1 MKITK
6 KSIWLLLL
14 LTSFFLYL
22 AWFGL
27 GDSLKGVREM
37 RYGIDIRG
45 GVEAVFEPQELAQK
59 PTPEQMN
66 VARNVIETRL
76 DNQNITDREVT
87 VDQESGYIIVR
98 FPWKSDEK
106 DFDPENAIS
115 ELGTMA
121 ELTFRDTDGTVM
133 LEGKNLKSSAPR
145 SYSNNT
151 GVTES
156 VVDLYFDEEGTKLF
170 SDATAKLIGK
180 PLAIYMD
187 DTLISAPTVE
197 TQITDGNA
205 CITGQASYQEAEALS
220 DKINA
225 GALPFSLTTSN
236 FSTISPSLG
245 QNALQIMIYA
255 GLAAF
260 ICVCAFMIIYYKLP
274 GVIACL
280 TLLLQMTIQLL
291 AVSVPQYTL
300 TLPGIAGIILSLGM
314 AVDANII
321 ISERISEETAKGE
334 SLKSAVINGYHH
346 AFSSVLDGNITTAI
360 VAVILMI
367 FGSGSMLSFGYTL
380 LIGMIVNC
388 FVGVQVSKRMLLSS
402 LQYSAWNQNKY
413 FRVKKERKSLRLY
426 ENRKLFAVISGALL
440 IIGIIAA
447 LTRGVRLDTQFIG
460 GTVLEYDIEEASIDT
475 EKIEQAVSEQTER
488 PVTVQLTDSKT
499 DGLTRLVITFAGNE
513 GLSPQ
518 AQKGISQAVSAAVN
532 HTDLSVSQ
540 SFSVEPYIGAKALKN
555 AIIAVVI
562 SFICITLYVWI
573 RFTALSG
580 LSAGIMALVA
590 LLHDVAIVFF
600 TFVLFGIPIGDSFVA
615 VVLTIIGYS
624 INDTIVVYD
633 RIRENANTLPKQ
645 DLVSLV
651 NTSVTQVLARSVNTA
666 ITTAMCVL
674 IILVASILFGITS
687 IYQFSLPM
695 FTGLISGCYSSVCIA
710 SILWVM
716 RKLYIKKK
724 ELL

>member
-1 MKITK
+1 MTG
-6 KSIWLLLL
+6 L
-14 LTSFFLYL
+14 FLYI

-27 GDSLKGVREM
+27 GDSVKGVRQM

-45 GVEAVFEPQELAQK
+45 GVEAVFEPQGLTQK
-59 PTPEQMN
+59 PTTDQMN
-66 VARNVIETRL
+66 AARNVIEARL
-76 DNQNITDREVT
+76 DNQKITDREVT
-87 VDQESGYIIVR
+87 IDQESGYIIVR
-98 FPWKSDEK
+98 FPWKSNEQN
-106 DFDPENAIS
+106 FDPENAIA
-115 ELGTMA
+115 ELGAMA
-121 ELTFRDTDGTVM
+121 ELTFRDANGTIM
-133 LEGKNLKSSAPR
+133 LEGKHLKSSSPQ
-145 SYSNNT
+145 SYNNN
-151 GVTES
+151 GQIEY
-156 VVDLYFDEEGTKLF
+156 VVDLYFDEEGAKLF

-197 TQITDGNA
+197 TQITDGIA
-205 CITGQASYQEAEALS
+205 CITGQDSYQAAEALS

-255 GLAAF
+255 GLIAF
-260 ICVCAFMIIYYKLP
+260 FCVCIFMITYYKLP
-274 GVIACL
+274 GIIACL
-280 TLLLQMTIQLL
+280 TLLLQMTLQLL
-291 AVSVPQYTL
+291 AVSIPQYTL

-334 SLKSAVINGYHH
+334 TLRSAVINGYHH

-380 LIGMIVNC
+380 LVGMIVNC

-402 LQYSAWNQNKY
+402 LQYEAWNKNRY
-413 FRVKKERKSLRLY
+413 FRVKKEKKSYRLY
-426 ENRKLFAVISGALL
+426 ENRKIFAIISGAVL
-440 IIGIIAA
+440 IIGIIAI
-447 LTRGVRLDTQFIG
+447 LTKGVSLDTQFIG
-460 GTVLEYDIEEASIDT
+460 GTVLEYDIDGTSIDT
-475 EKIEQAVSEQTER
+475 DMIEQTVSEQTDR
-488 PVTVQLTDSKT
+488 PVTIQVTDSKT
-499 DGLTRLVITFAGNE
+499 DGLTRLVITLAGNG

-518 AQKGISQAVSAAVN
+518 SQKAINQAVATAVN
-532 HTDLSVSQ
+532 HPDLTVAQ
-540 SFSVEPYIGAKALKN
+540 SFSVEPYIGAKALRN
-555 AIIAVVI
+555 AIIAVII
-562 SFICITLYVWI
+562 SFICITIYVWI

-580 LSAGIMALVA
+580 LSAGIMALIA
-590 LLHDVAIVFF
+590 LVHDVAIVFF

-633 RIRENANTLPKQ
+633 RIRENTTHSSKQ
-645 DLVSLV
+645 DLIALI
-651 NTSVTQVLARSVNTA
+651 NTSVTQVLARSVNTS

-674 IILVASILFGITS
+674 IILIASVLFGITS

-695 FTGLISGCYSSVCIA
+695 LTGLVSGCYSSICIA
-710 SILWVM
+710 SILWAM
-716 RKLYIKKK
+716 WKLHEKKK
-724 ELL
+724 R